1 MVSKSI
7 CCSCSLES
15 FEKSAL
21 IQEEKDVTLKVL
33 ESLEFDGAVTDVQS
47 THTPHNTHQDVWFIF
62 TMYCNSVALIRSTL
76 LLSKQSNIHKD

>member
-33 ESLEFDGAVTDVQS
+33 ESLEFDGAVTIVQS
-47 THTPHNTHQDVWFIF
+47 THTPHNTHQDK
-62 TMYCNSVALIRSTL
+62 SVVHIYDVLQLGGIDS
-76 LLSKQSNIHKD
+76 IHPSVK